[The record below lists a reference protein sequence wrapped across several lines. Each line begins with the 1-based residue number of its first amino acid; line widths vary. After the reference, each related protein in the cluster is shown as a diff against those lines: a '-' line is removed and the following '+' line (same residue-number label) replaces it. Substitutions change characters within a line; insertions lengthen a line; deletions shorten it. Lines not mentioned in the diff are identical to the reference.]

1 MLGHHRVQD
10 NDVLFTNYL
19 PSKELAPP
27 TCRKE
32 NQPDCPTVQGEFS
45 FRGYVT
51 RRSQISPTVI
61 PIDGDS
67 CLKSAWIWANLFVLK
82 NKNRKLT
89 KWVLC
94 DSCLLHFLDLHCF
107 TTKKITKRL
116 LGLLNNVVSACFSVA
131 KLHAMFPR
139 PVMEIA
145 HMGFVWWFSHNN
157 RSMDGSKTH
166 TKWCFFYLRV
176 PNISKQLCEPGWYG
190 FSFNLSYTP
199 VTRHF
204 ADPTFYV
211 WCSERNG
218 QKHQVNERWVND
230 TNKGDHALQEAK
242 RP

>member
-1 MLGHHRVQD
+1 M
-10 NDVLFTNYL
+10 
-19 PSKELAPP
+19 
-27 TCRKE
+27 
-32 NQPDCPTVQGEFS
+32 
-45 FRGYVT
+45 T

-82 NKNRKLT
+82 NQQKKQTRKLT

-107 TTKKITKRL
+107 TTQKFTKRF
-116 LGLLNNVVSACFSVA
+116 LGLLNNVASACFSVA

-139 PVMEIA
+139 PVMEICPYGICLMIFA
-145 HMGFVWWFSHNN
+145 QQSFNGGVK
-157 RSMDGSKTH
+157 GTH
-166 TKWCFFYLRV
+166 QMMFFYLRV
-176 PNISKQLCEPGWYG
+176 PNTSKQLCEPGWYG

-218 QKHQVNERWVND
+218 HSPF
-230 TNKGDHALQEAK
+230 AK
-242 RP
+242 NIR